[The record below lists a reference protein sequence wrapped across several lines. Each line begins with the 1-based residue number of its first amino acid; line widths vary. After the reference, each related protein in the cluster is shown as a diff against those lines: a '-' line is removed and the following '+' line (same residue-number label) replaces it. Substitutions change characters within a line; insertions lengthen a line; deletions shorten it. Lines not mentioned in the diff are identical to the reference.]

1 VIYPGNLNGAIGAW
15 LKQSNQGGLVEKT
28 QRLSSSYRKGANSS
42 SVDLAAYMVSRVPA
56 TFAANV
62 RVHEALAQ
70 AMPEFAPRSLLD
82 IGAGPGTASWA
93 ALAGWSS
100 ITSITQCEQDQ
111 SFAWLAAK
119 LNAESNLEAL
129 HQTTLIQKSEAGLA
143 SDIKAE
149 LVIAS
154 YMLAELPLDAMAQV
168 AKRLWGRTEDVLLLI
183 EPGTPQGFARLRS
196 IRDTLLGQGAF
207 VIAPCTHQNTCPM
220 TGNNWCHFKTRVQR
234 SREHMHAKQAT
245 VPFEDESFS
254 YLVLSRKPVA
264 QSGGRIIAPVMI
276 NKVAATLPLCNSP
289 GLHDEIIASR
299 DKPAYKRAKKIGWGD
314 VWE

>member
-1 VIYPGNLNGAIGAW
+1 VIYPGNMNEAIGTW
-15 LKQSNQGGLVEKT
+15 LRQSSQGGLLEKT
-28 QRLSSSYRKGANSS
+28 QRLSASYRKGANSS
-42 SVDLAAYMVSRVPA
+42 SVDLAAYVVSRVPA

-62 RVHEALAQ
+62 KVHEALAQ
-70 AMPEFAPRSLLD
+70 ALPDFAPRTLLD

-93 ALAGWSS
+93 ALARWSS

-129 HQTTLIQKSEAGLA
+129 HQTKLIQKSEAGLA
-143 SDIKAE
+143 PDIKSQ

-154 YMLAELPLDAMAQV
+154 YMLAELPLDAMPQV
-168 AKRLWGRTEDVLLLI
+168 AKRLWDRTEDVMLLI
-183 EPGTPQGFARLRS
+183 EPGTPQGFARLRA
-196 IRDTLLGQGAF
+196 IRETLLGQGAF
-207 VIAPCTHQNTCPM
+207 VIAPCTHQNVCPM

-264 QSGGRIIAPVMI
+264 QSGYRIIAPVSI
-276 NKVAATLPLCNSP
+276 NKVAATLPLCSSP